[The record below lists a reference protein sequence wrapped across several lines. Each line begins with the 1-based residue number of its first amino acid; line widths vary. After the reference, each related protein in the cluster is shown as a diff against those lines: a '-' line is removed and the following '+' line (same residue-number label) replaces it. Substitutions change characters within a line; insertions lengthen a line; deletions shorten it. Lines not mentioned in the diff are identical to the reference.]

1 MRVFASSAPRTPRA
15 LKDLSD
21 ERWLQRSRL
30 SLHILPTSL
39 SWRTQPRHP
48 SPQAIA
54 RSRPV
59 GPLAAAFRPSGRRRL
74 SPLAHTVSAGDPL
87 PAQRDAL
94 FWVSGRAP
102 VVQLDRVIS
111 RLAGANAHYS
121 IYRCDPYLAIA
132 NGPSTS
138 MLGDRG
144 YNAVGSSVR
153 DNDVELD
160 LG

>member
-1 MRVFASSAPRTPRA
+1 MAGTLATLAPQIADVAQLADPA
-15 LKDLSD
+15 LDIQDLKLLLD
-21 ERWLQRSRL
+21 LGRF
-30 SLHILPTSL
+30 
-39 SWRTQPRHP
+39 
-48 SPQAIA
+48 
-54 RSRPV
+54 

-144 YNAVGSSVR
+144 YNAVGSTVR